1 MLAAQYMAP
10 HSVKA
15 VEAEIPSP
23 TLGEA
28 LIRVSLC
35 GICGTDL
42 AIEAGKHP
50 RARPGLIMGHEF
62 CGKIVEINATG
73 SEFRVGDQVTVYPL
87 ITCGNCLVCRTGN
100 PHVCRDLKL
109 YGIDAPGGMAAY
121 VALPLDVLLKLPDSM
136 PAKAGALLEPYAVG
150 IHAVR
155 RSPVQPDDTVV
166 VMGAGP
172 IGLLNALAL
181 KTMGVEKVY
190 VTDINAFRLGLAEKS
205 GLIALDASNDDPV
218 ETIREVTDGEGA
230 DVVFE
235 AAGSQ
240 SAAAQMTEMV
250 RCHGAVI
257 NVSVFKTPP
266 EIDMRSVN
274 FKELTVIGTRVYT
287 VEDFRTAI
295 DTVEQLPVETVVTH
309 QLPLAGVT
317 EAFEI
322 FKAGVDVCKVL
333 VDAGE

>member
-1 MLAAQYMAP
+1 MLTAQYTEP
-10 HSVKA
+10 RSVKA
-15 VEAEIPSP
+15 VEADMP
-23 TLGEA
+23 TPAPGEA

-50 RARPGLIMGHEF
+50 RAQPGLIMGHEF
-62 CGKIVEINATG
+62 SGEIAEINAPG
-73 SEFRVGDQVTVYPL
+73 SELRAGDQVTVYPL
-87 ITCGNCLVCRTGN
+87 ITCGKCLVCRTGN

-121 VALPLDVLLKLPDSM
+121 VALPVDVLLKLPDSM
-136 PAKAGALLEPYAVG
+136 SAKAGALLEPYAVG
-150 IHAVR
+150 IHAAR

-166 VMGAGP
+166 VIGGGP
-172 IGLLNALAL
+172 IGLLNGLAL
-181 KTMGVEKVY
+181 KTLGVEKVY
-190 VTDINAFRLGLAEKS
+190 LTDINAFRLGLAEKC
-205 GLIALDASNDDPV
+205 GLIPLDTANDDPV
-218 ETIREVTDGEGA
+218 ERIQEVTDGEGA

-240 SAAAQMTEMV
+240 SAAAQMTALV
-250 RCHGAVI
+250 RSHGAIV
-257 NVSVFKTPP
+257 NVSVFKFQP

-295 DTVEQLPVETVVTH
+295 DTVEQLPVDTVVTH

-333 VDAGE
+333 VDVGE

>member
-1 MLAAQYMAP
+1 MLAAQYMSP

-15 VEAEIPSP
+15 VEAEMPSP
-23 TLGEA
+23 ASGEA

-50 RARPGLIMGHEF
+50 RAQSGLILGHEF
-62 CGKIVEINATG
+62 CGEIVEINASG
-73 SEFRVGDQVTVYPL
+73 SEFRVGNQVTVYPL
-87 ITCGNCLVCRTGN
+87 ITCGKCLVCRTGN

-121 VALPLDVLLKLPDSM
+121 VSVPVEVLLKLPDSM
-136 PAKAGALLEPYAVG
+136 SAKAGALLEPYAVG

-166 VMGAGP
+166 VIGAGP

-181 KTMGVEKVY
+181 RELGVEKVF
-190 VTDINAFRLGLAEKS
+190 VTDINPFRLGLVEKS
-205 GLIALDASNDDPV
+205 GLLALDAANDDPV
-218 ETIREVTDGEGA
+218 KRILEVTDGEGA

-240 SAAAQMTEMV
+240 SAAVMMTELV
-250 RCHGAVI
+250 RCHGTLI

-266 EIDMRSVN
+266 EVDMRTVN

-287 VEDFRTAI
+287 VEDFQTAI
-295 DTVEQLPVETVVTH
+295 DTVDHLPIDNVVTH
-309 QLPLAGVT
+309 QLPLADVT
-317 EAFEI
+317 DAFEV

-333 VDAGE
+333 VDTAE